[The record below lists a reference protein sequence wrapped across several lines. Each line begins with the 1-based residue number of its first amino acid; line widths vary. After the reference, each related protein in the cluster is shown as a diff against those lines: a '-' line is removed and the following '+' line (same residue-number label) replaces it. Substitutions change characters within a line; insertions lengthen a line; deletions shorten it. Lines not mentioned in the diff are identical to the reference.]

1 MIGDNNNVG
10 LKSQTKAVIL
20 YAEKLKEEIPLP
32 MGTEITKILDIE
44 LAPEDVGNALQFLE
58 FCRVFGKVCLYYE
71 Y

>member
-58 FCRVFGKVCLYYE
+58 FCRVFEKVCLYYE